1 MKISFSD
8 KFNSNDNL
16 VIIYSNKN
24 LLLKKN
30 KLSMTVKY
38 LIEKVEKL
46 KKSKESFTEF
56 FTIPDGKQIKKVLIS
71 KIKPKS
77 GTSYTEA
84 LAGRILS
91 QLERN
96 NIEKVTVIIEVDS
109 NRKDLLKSIKDLTYG
124 FLMKDY
130 RFEKY
135 KTITKKDFK
144 ILSISFA
151 FVATQSEK
159 RILENHIQMVKGI
172 YLTRD
177 LVSEPANEL
186 YPEKFVQLCNVLKKV
201 GIKSEILNEKQIK
214 KLGMNAL
221 MGVAQGSVKPPRV
234 LVMKWNGKKDKNFA
248 NPLSFI
254 GKGVTFDTGGISIKP
269 SGGMEDMKWDMGG
282 AAVTAAIMKYLSEIN
297 PKLSYAGIVGLVEN
311 MPSST
316 AYKPGDIIKSYKG
329 INVEVL
335 NTDAE
340 GRLVLADIITYGCEV
355 YNPKIVID
363 FATLTGAIVV
373 ALGQHYAGLYSNDD
387 IIADKLYDS
396 GIDTNEK
403 VWRMPLH
410 DDFDKELNSPFV
422 DLKNIGAGRYGGSIT
437 AAQFLQRF
445 IPPKTKWA
453 HLDIAGTTW
462 KNNGDLMNS
471 KGATGFGL
479 TLIADFIDTY
489 FKK

>member
-1 MKISFSD
+1 MKAKFISLSKSNQSIILSIDISD
-8 KFNSNDNL
+8 KSPKKNHYQSFKYNNEELFKYSFNISKSQLNFSISPSVNNKKNFYQKVIGSFIFDQSIKYSATEININCLDKILLEDIVFGFIQKDN
-16 VIIYSNKN
+16 IYSVYKTGSKN
-24 LLLKKN
+24 IKYKTTF
-30 KLSMTVKY
+30 KLS
-38 LIEKVEKL
+38 
-46 KKSKESFTEF
+46 KSY
-56 FTIPDGKQIKKVLIS
+56 IQ
-71 KIKPKS
+71 
-77 GTSYTEA
+77 
-84 LAGRILS
+84 
-91 QLERN
+91 
-96 NIEKVTVIIEVDS
+96 
-109 NRKDLLKSIKDLTYG
+109 LLKSI
-124 FLMKDY
+124 
-130 RFEKY
+130 
-135 KTITKKDFK
+135 
-144 ILSISFA
+144 A
-151 FVATQSEK
+151 
-159 RILENHIQMVKGI
+159 
-172 YLTRD
+172 YLKQ
-177 LVSEPANEL
+177 LVSEPSNII
-186 YPEKFVQLCNVLKKV
+186 YPESFVSLAQKNFNKNNMRTKILKEDKLKKI
-201 GIKSEILNEKQIK
+201 GLNCLLAVSQGSARKPRVMEFHNK
-214 KLGMNAL
+214 KLPKN
-221 MGVAQGSVKPPRV
+221 VDV
-234 LVMKWNGKKDKNFA
+234 LFV
-248 NPLSFI
+248 
-254 GKGVTFDTGGISIKP
+254 GKGVCFDSGGISIKP
-269 SGGMEDMKWDMGG
+269 SAGMEDMKWDMGG

-297 PKLSYAGIVGLVEN
+297 PKISYAGIVGLVEN

-387 IIADKLYDS
+387 TIAKKLYDS
-396 GIDTNEK
+396 GINTNEK

-462 KNNGDLMNS
+462 KNSGDLMNS